1 MKKNIFLTT
10 TIISILLTGCNDFL
24 AETPDNRA
32 ILDSKE
38 KIAELLVTAYP
49 QGNYIPFCEAMSDNV
64 EDNPSTS
71 QDVRNSDPYFWRDVS
86 ATAQDTPENYW
97 NTCYAAIAASNHA
110 LEAIRQFPDTTLF
123 NDERGE
129 ALVTRAYAHF
139 MLVSLFSKTYNS
151 HTSKTDPGIPYV
163 TRPEKVSIGKYERKT
178 VQYVYEMIEQDLV
191 AGLPLINDQAYRT
204 GDDDATGVTSY
215 HFTSAAAH
223 AFATRFYLFKKDYD
237 KVIEHANA
245 VFPQGD
251 FSANLRPWNERYRSY
266 PMNELITHYTKSTEK
281 ANLLL
286 KETLSDWAS
295 TYNIQRYTTGLTR
308 IREIVG
314 ANPTYGNYAFTI
326 YNSAVQVYFV
336 PKFREHIVRTGTNS
350 NTGFVYTNISLFTA
364 EEALLNRAEAY
375 AMQNKLEESLADLN
389 TLASKRIVDYDPTNH
404 TLTANKLYN
413 FYNESVNQRA
423 TLAAVL
429 DFRRA
434 EFLHE
439 GLRWFDILRHNI
451 PVQHV
456 TRDGQ
461 TLELRS
467 DDPRKVLQIPT
478 EAITMGGIQPNPR

>member
-251 FSANLRPWNERYRSY
+251 FSANLRPWNERYRSHTI
-266 PMNELITHYTKSTEK
+266 PNQ
-281 ANLLL
+281 
-286 KETLSDWAS
+286 
-295 TYNIQRYTTGLTR
+295 QR
-308 IREIVG
+308 
-314 ANPTYGNYAFTI
+314 
-326 YNSAVQVYFV
+326 
-336 PKFREHIVRTGTNS
+336 K
-350 NTGFVYTNISLFTA
+350 
-364 EEALLNRAEAY
+364 
-375 AMQNKLEESLADLN
+375 
-389 TLASKRIVDYDPTNH
+389 
-404 TLTANKLYN
+404 
-413 FYNESVNQRA
+413 
-423 TLAAVL
+423 
-429 DFRRA
+429 
-434 EFLHE
+434 
-439 GLRWFDILRHNI
+439 
-451 PVQHV
+451 
-456 TRDGQ
+456 
-461 TLELRS
+461 
-467 DDPRKVLQIPT
+467 QICC
-478 EAITMGGIQPNPR
+478 